1 LRGRAGGHVPFYSRA
16 APSGDPFPKAS
27 KDSRSGLPETGV
39 TDSPLKALARR
50 ILGRLPGLAARA
62 RATVRS
68 ADDALVADAMDAD
81 WYRAMNPDV
90 AASGADPAD
99 HFLRHGWR
107 EGRDPVPGFSVRDYL
122 ELYPDI
128 AEAGINPFLHWL
140 KAGKA
145 EGRLPRRDVGR
156 TARAAA
162 LLEPLKVRLDRAAAR
177 WPRVRPASRDD
188 LVRRLAALGPAL
200 ADLHLT
206 VSHDDAFRHV
216 GGLQLCVQREH
227 AAFAAQG
234 VSGLHL
240 YPVDTWPTLRED
252 GGGPVGVSLAG
263 EAWGAWTAQDVG
275 AALAETLPAAGRRTF
290 ALHSLLGHDPA
301 AVEKVLHAGGFAKG
315 VFWLHDFASLCAG
328 VHLMR
333 DDLVDCGAP
342 PAASAACGV
351 CLYGPR
357 RALHADAHRRLIE
370 AFGLEVLAPSQVA
383 LDLWRRASGMT
394 EVPARVLPL
403 AALGEVTDALA
414 PPSSEGVLRV
424 AFLGAPVPHKGWDVF
439 RDLVERFAG
448 DPRYAFVQFGAQGAG
463 YAGMAFVEA
472 RVSAAAPN
480 AMRDALV
487 REGADVALAWS
498 LCAETFGFTAL
509 EAAAAGAAVLT
520 GPDSGNIAAQVASGL
535 PGRVFAD
542 EAALFAAFE
551 TGEVL
556 SLSRSARG
564 APVRDLVFSG
574 LTASPGVRPGP

>member
-1 LRGRAGGHVPFYSRA
+1 
-16 APSGDPFPKAS
+16 
-27 KDSRSGLPETGV
+27 
-39 TDSPLKALARR
+39 
-50 ILGRLPGLAARA
+50 
-62 RATVRS
+62 
-68 ADDALVADAMDAD
+68 MDAD

-206 VSHDDAFRHV
+206 VSHDDAFRNV

-234 VSGLHL
+234 VTGLHL
-240 YPVDTWPTLRED
+240 HPVDTWPTLRED

-520 GPDSGNIAAQVASGL
+520 GPDSGNIAAQVAAGL

>member
-1 LRGRAGGHVPFYSRA
+1 MT
-16 APSGDPFPKAS
+16 
-27 KDSRSGLPETGV
+27 E
-39 TDSPLKALARR
+39 SPLKALARR

-62 RATVRS
+62 RTAVRS
-68 ADDALVADAMDAD
+68 PDDALVADAMDPD

-107 EGRDPVPGFSVRDYL
+107 EGRDPVAAFSVRDYL
-122 ELYPDI
+122 ELYPDV
-128 AEAGINPFLHWL
+128 AGAGINPFLHWL
-140 KAGKA
+140 KAGRA

-177 WPRVRPASRDD
+177 WPRVRPAPRED

-206 VSHDDAFRHV
+206 VSHDDAFRNV

-234 VSGLHL
+234 VTGLHL
-240 YPVDTWPTLRED
+240 FPVDTWPTLRED
-252 GGGPVGVSLAG
+252 GGGPVGVSVAG
-263 EAWGAWTAQDVG
+263 EAWGCWTAQDVG
-275 AALAETLPAAGRRTF
+275 AVLAAALPASGRRSF

-301 AVEKVLHAGGFAKG
+301 AVEALLRAGGFAQG

-370 AFGLEVLAPSQVA
+370 GFGLEVLAPSQVA
-383 LDLWRRASGMT
+383 LDLWRRSSGLT
-394 EVPARVLPL
+394 DAPARVLPH
-403 AALGEVTDALA
+403 AVLGGPADAPA
-414 PPSSEGVLRV
+414 PPAPDGVLRL
-424 AFLGAPVPHKGWDVF
+424 AFLGAPVPHKGWEVF
-439 RDLVERFAG
+439 RALVERFAG
-448 DPRYAFVQFGAQGAG
+448 DPRYAFLQFGAQGAG
-463 YAGMAFVEA
+463 YSGMAFVEA
-472 RVSAAAPN
+472 RVSAAEPH

-487 REGADVALAWS
+487 REGVDVALGWS
-498 LCAETFGFTAL
+498 LCTETFGFTAL
-509 EAAAAGAAVLT
+509 EAAAGGAAVLA
-520 GPDSGNIAAQVASGL
+520 GPDSGNIAAQVAAGL
-535 PGRVFAD
+535 PGRVFGD

-556 SLSRSARG
+556 ALSRSARR
-564 APVRDLVFSG
+564 ADVRDMVFSG

>member
-1 LRGRAGGHVPFYSRA
+1 M
-16 APSGDPFPKAS
+16 
-27 KDSRSGLPETGV
+27 
-39 TDSPLKALARR
+39 TDSPLQDLARSFVR
-50 ILGRLPGLAARA
+50 RLRGRLPGLAARA
-62 RATVRS
+62 RSAVRTG
-68 ADDALVADAMDAD
+68 DDALVADGMDPD

-122 ELYPDI
+122 ELYPDV

-140 KAGKA
+140 KAGQA

-162 LLEPLKVRLDRAAAR
+162 LLEPLQVRLDRAARR
-177 WPRVRPASRDD
+177 WPQVRPASREA
-188 LVRRLAALGPAL
+188 LSRRLAALGPAL
-200 ADLHLT
+200 SDVHLT
-206 VSHDDAFRHV
+206 VSHDDAFRNV

-234 VSGLHL
+234 VTGLHL
-240 YPVDTWPTLRED
+240 HPVDTWPTLRED
-252 GGGPVGVSLAG
+252 GGGLIGVALDG
-263 EAWGAWTAQDVG
+263 EALGAWTAADIG
-275 AALAETLPAAGRRTF
+275 AALAGALPAGGRRTF

-301 AVEKVLHAGGFAKG
+301 AVEALLRAAGFGKG

-342 PAASAACGV
+342 PADSAACGV

-357 RALHADAHRRLIE
+357 RALHAGGHRRLIE
-370 AFGLEVLAPSQVA
+370 GFGLEVLAPSQVA
-383 LDLWRRASGMT
+383 LDLWRRASGLA
-394 EVPARVLPL
+394 VPARVLPH
-403 AALGEVTDALA
+403 AALGEAADAPA
-414 PPSSEGVLRV
+414 PPAPDGRLRV
-424 AFLGAPVPHKGWDVF
+424 AFLGAPVPHKGWEVF
-439 RDLVERFAG
+439 QDLVRRFSG
-448 DPRYAFVQFGAQGAG
+448 DPRYAFLQFGAQGAG
-463 YAGMAFVEA
+463 YAGMGFVEA
-472 RVSAAAPN
+472 AVSAARPH

-487 REGADVALAWS
+487 GAGVDVALTWS
-498 LCAETFGFTAL
+498 LCTETFGFTAL

-520 GPDSGNIAAQVASGL
+520 GPDSGNIAAQVKAGL
-535 PGRVFAD
+535 EGRVLAG

-551 TGEVL
+551 TGEIL

-564 APVRDLVFSG
+564 ARVRDLVFSG

>member
-1 LRGRAGGHVPFYSRA
+1 M
-16 APSGDPFPKAS
+16 
-27 KDSRSGLPETGV
+27 
-39 TDSPLKALARR
+39 TDSPLRILARR
-50 ILGRLPGLAARA
+50 VRSRLPGLAARA
-62 RATVRS
+62 RATVRTP
-68 ADDALVADAMDAD
+68 DEALVADAMDPD

-107 EGRDPVPGFSVRDYL
+107 EGRDPLAAFSVRDYL
-122 ELYPDI
+122 ELYPDV
-128 AEAGINPFLHWL
+128 AAAGINPFLHWL
-140 KAGKA
+140 KAGQA

-162 LLEPLKVRLDRAAAR
+162 LLESLKVRLDRAAAR
-177 WPRVRPASRDD
+177 WPRVRPSSRDD

-206 VSHDDAFRHV
+206 VSHDDAFRNV

-234 VSGLHL
+234 VGGLHL

-252 GGGPVGVSLAG
+252 GGGPVGVSVAG

-275 AALAETLPAAGRRTF
+275 AALAAALPPSGRRTF

-301 AVEKVLHAGGFAKG
+301 AVEAILRAGGFDRG

-328 VHLMR
+328 IHLMR

-342 PAASAACGV
+342 PAASAACGI

-357 RALHADAHRRLIE
+357 RALHADAHRRLIQ
-370 AFGLEVLAPSQVA
+370 AFGLEVLAPSGVA
-383 LDLWRRASGMT
+383 LETWREGGGFIDFH
-394 EVPARVLPL
+394 ARVLPL
-403 AALGEVTDALA
+403 AGLAEATCDAPE
-414 PPSSEGVLRV
+414 PPSADGVLRT
-424 AFLGAPVPHKGWDVF
+424 AFLGFPASHKGWGVF
-439 RDLVERFAG
+439 RDLVERFAD
-448 DPRYAFVQFGAQGAG
+448 DPRYAFLQFGAQGGG
-463 YAGMAFVEA
+463 YSRMRFVET
-472 RVSAAAPN
+472 RVSADSPL

-487 REGADVALAWS
+487 REGVDVALVWS
-498 LCAETFGFTAL
+498 LWPETFCFTAL

-520 GPDSGNIAAQVASGL
+520 GPESGNVAAQVSAGL
-535 PGRVFAD
+535 PGLTLPD
-542 EAALFAAFE
+542 EAELVRLFAS
-551 TGEVL
+551 GEVL
-556 SLSRSARG
+556 ALSRSARR
-564 APVRDLVFSG
+564 ATVRNMVFSG

>member
-1 LRGRAGGHVPFYSRA
+1 M
-16 APSGDPFPKAS
+16 
-27 KDSRSGLPETGV
+27 

-50 ILGRLPGLAARA
+50 LIGRLPGLAARA

-68 ADDALVADAMDAD
+68 PDDALVADAMDPD

-107 EGRDPVPGFSVRDYL
+107 EGRDPVAAFSVRDYL
-122 ELYPDI
+122 ELYPDV
-128 AEAGINPFLHWL
+128 AAAGINPFLHWL
-140 KAGKA
+140 KAGRA

-162 LLEPLKVRLDRAAAR
+162 LLEPLGVRLDRAAAR
-177 WPRVRPASRDD
+177 WPRVRPAARDD
-188 LVRRLAALGPAL
+188 LIRRLAALGPAL
-200 ADLHLT
+200 SDIHLT
-206 VSHDDAFRHV
+206 VSHDDAFRNV

-234 VSGLHL
+234 VGGLHL
-240 YPVDTWPTLRED
+240 FPVDTWPTLRED
-252 GGGPVGVSLAG
+252 GGGLIGVSVAG
-263 EAWGAWTAQDVG
+263 EAWGAWTAGDVG
-275 AALAETLPAAGRRTF
+275 AALAAALPPSGRRTF

-301 AVEKVLHAGGFAKG
+301 AVEAILRAGGFARG

-357 RALHADAHRRLIE
+357 RALHADAHRRLIA

-394 EVPARVLPL
+394 DVPARVLPHAVL
-403 AALGEVTDALA
+403 GGPAADDPAS
-414 PPSSEGVLRV
+414 PPADGVLRL

-439 RDLVERFAG
+439 RGLVERFAG
-448 DPRYAFVQFGAQGAG
+448 DPRYAFLQFGAQGAG
-463 YAGMAFVEA
+463 YSGMAFVEA
-472 RVSAAAPN
+472 RVSAGAPH

-487 REGADVALAWS
+487 REGVDVALAWS
-498 LCAETFGFTAL
+498 LCVETFGFTAL

-535 PGRVFAD
+535 PGRVFAE
-542 EAALFAAFE
+542 EAALVRAFE
-551 TGEVL
+551 TGEIL
-556 SLSRSARG
+556 ALSRAARRAG
-564 APVRDLVFSG
+564 VREMVFSG

>member
-1 LRGRAGGHVPFYSRA
+1 M
-16 APSGDPFPKAS
+16 
-27 KDSRSGLPETGV
+27 

-50 ILGRLPGLAARA
+50 LIGRLPGLAARA

-68 ADDALVADAMDAD
+68 PDDALVADAMDPD

-107 EGRDPVPGFSVRDYL
+107 EGRDPVAAFSVRDYL
-122 ELYPDI
+122 ELYPDV
-128 AEAGINPFLHWL
+128 AAAGINPFLHWL
-140 KAGKA
+140 KAGRV

-162 LLEPLKVRLDRAAAR
+162 LLEPLGVRLDRAAAR
-177 WPRVRPASRDD
+177 WPMVRPAARDD

-200 ADLHLT
+200 SDIHLT
-206 VSHDDAFRHV
+206 VSHDDAFRNV

-234 VSGLHL
+234 VGGLHL
-240 YPVDTWPTLRED
+240 FPVDTWPTLRED
-252 GGGPVGVSLAG
+252 GGGPIGVAVAG
-263 EAWGAWTAQDVG
+263 EAWGAWTARDVG
-275 AALAETLPAAGRRTF
+275 AALAAALPPSGRRTF

-301 AVEKVLHAGGFAKG
+301 AVEAILRAGGFARG

-357 RALHADAHRRLIE
+357 RALHAGAHRRLIA

-394 EVPARVLPL
+394 DVPARVLPHAVL
-403 AALGEVTDALA
+403 GGPAADAPA
-414 PPSSEGVLRV
+414 PPPADGVLRL
-424 AFLGAPVPHKGWDVF
+424 AFLGAPVPHKGWDLF
-439 RDLVERFAG
+439 RGLVERFAG
-448 DPRYAFVQFGAQGAG
+448 DPRYAFLQFGAQGAG
-463 YAGMAFVEA
+463 YSGMRFVEA
-472 RVSAAAPN
+472 RVSAGAPH

-487 REGADVALAWS
+487 REGVDVALAWS
-498 LCAETFGFTAL
+498 LCVETFGFTAL

-535 PGRVFAD
+535 PGRVFAE
-542 EAALFAAFE
+542 EAALVRAFE
-551 TGEVL
+551 TGEIL
-556 SLSRSARG
+556 ALSRAARG
-564 APVRDLVFSG
+564 KGVREMVFSG
-574 LTASPGVRPGP
+574 LTASQGVRPGP

>member
-1 LRGRAGGHVPFYSRA
+1 M
-16 APSGDPFPKAS
+16 
-27 KDSRSGLPETGV
+27 
-39 TDSPLKALARR
+39 TDNPLKALARR

-62 RATVRS
+62 RTAVRS
-68 ADDALVADAMDAD
+68 PDDALVADAMDPD
-81 WYRAMNPDV
+81 WYRAINPDV

-99 HFLRHGWR
+99 HFLRRLASGALGLVR
-107 EGRDPVPGFSVRDYL
+107 SVPVLHRPVHALAERIARHPAGARLIRSLL
-122 ELYPDI
+122 ELYPDV

-140 KAGKA
+140 KAGRA
-145 EGRLPRRDVGR
+145 EGRLPRREVGR

-162 LLEPLKVRLDRAAAR
+162 LLEPLKVRLDRAAAH
-177 WPRVRPASRDD
+177 WPKTRPAPREG
-188 LVRRLAALGPAL
+188 LIRRLQALGAGL
-200 ADLHLT
+200 NDLHLT

-234 VSGLHL
+234 VTGLHL
-240 YPVDTWPTLRED
+240 WPVDTWPTLRED
-252 GGGPVGVSLAG
+252 GGGLIGVSVAA
-263 EAWGAWTAQDVG
+263 EPWGAWTVQDVG
-275 AALAETLPAAGRRTF
+275 AALAAALPPGGRRSF
-290 ALHSLLGHDPA
+290 ALHSLLGHDPS
-301 AVEKVLHAGGFAKG
+301 AVEAILSAGGFAHG

-328 VHLMR
+328 FHLMR

-357 RALHADAHRRLIE
+357 RALHANAHRRLIE

-383 LDLWRRASGMT
+383 LDLWRRASGLGG
-394 EVPARVLPL
+394 VPARVLPHASL
-403 AALGEVTDALA
+403 GASAAAA
-414 PPSSEGVLRV
+414 PSPPAADGVLRL
-424 AFLGAPVPHKGWDVF
+424 AFLGAPVPHKGWDIF
-439 RDLVERFAG
+439 RDLVQRFAG
-448 DPRYAFVQFGAQGAG
+448 DPRYAFLQFGAQGAG
-463 YAGMAFVEA
+463 YSGMRFVEA
-472 RVSAAAPN
+472 RVSATEPH

-487 REGADVALAWS
+487 REGVDVALTWS

-520 GPDSGNIAAQVASGL
+520 GPDSGNIAALVASGL

-542 EAALFAAFE
+542 QTALFAAFE

-556 SLSRSARG
+556 ALSRSARR
-564 APVRDLVFSG
+564 ADVRDMVFSG

>member
-1 LRGRAGGHVPFYSRA
+1 M
-16 APSGDPFPKAS
+16 
-27 KDSRSGLPETGV
+27 

-50 ILGRLPGLAARA
+50 LIGRLPGLAARA

-68 ADDALVADAMDAD
+68 PDDALVADAMDPD

-107 EGRDPVPGFSVRDYL
+107 EGRDPVSAFSVRDYL
-122 ELYPDI
+122 ELYPDV
-128 AEAGINPFLHWL
+128 AAAGINPFLHWL
-140 KAGKA
+140 KAGRA

-162 LLEPLKVRLDRAAAR
+162 LLEPLGVRLDRAAAR
-177 WPRVRPASRDD
+177 WPRVRPAARDD
-188 LVRRLAALGPAL
+188 LIRRLAALGPAL
-200 ADLHLT
+200 SDIHLT
-206 VSHDDAFRHV
+206 VSHDDAFRNV

-234 VSGLHL
+234 VGGLHL
-240 YPVDTWPTLRED
+240 FPVDTWPTLRED
-252 GGGPVGVSLAG
+252 GGGLIGVSVAG
-263 EAWGAWTAQDVG
+263 EAWGAWSAQDLG
-275 AALAETLPAAGRRTF
+275 AALAAALPPSGRRTF

-301 AVEKVLHAGGFAKG
+301 AVEAILRAGGFARG

-357 RALHADAHRRLIE
+357 RALHADAHRRLIA

-394 EVPARVLPL
+394 DVPARVLPHAVL
-403 AALGEVTDALA
+403 GGPAAAA
-414 PPSSEGVLRV
+414 PAPSPADGVLRL

-439 RDLVERFAG
+439 RGLVERFAG
-448 DPRYAFVQFGAQGAG
+448 DPRYAFLQFGAQGAG
-463 YAGMAFVEA
+463 YSGMAFVEA
-472 RVSAAAPN
+472 RVSAAAPH

-487 REGADVALAWS
+487 REGVDVALAWS
-498 LCAETFGFTAL
+498 LCVETFGFTTL

-542 EAALFAAFE
+542 QTALFAAFE
-551 TGEVL
+551 SGAVL
-556 SLSRSARG
+556 ALSRSARG
-564 APVRDLVFSG
+564 GAVREIDFSG

>member
-1 LRGRAGGHVPFYSRA
+1 M
-16 APSGDPFPKAS
+16 
-27 KDSRSGLPETGV
+27 
-39 TDSPLKALARR
+39 TDSPLMTFARR
-50 ILGRLPGLAARA
+50 VRARLPGLAARA
-62 RATVRS
+62 RSAVRS
-68 ADDALVADAMDAD
+68 PDDALVADAMDPD

-107 EGRDPVPGFSVRDYL
+107 EGRDPVAAFSVRDYL
-122 ELYPDI
+122 ELYPDV

-162 LLEPLKVRLDRAAAR
+162 LLEPLQVRLDRAARR
-177 WPRVRPASRDD
+177 WPQVRPSARDA

-200 ADLHLT
+200 SDVHLT
-206 VSHDDAFRHV
+206 VSHDDAFRNV

-234 VSGLHL
+234 VTGLHL
-240 YPVDTWPTLRED
+240 HPVDTWPALRQD
-252 GGGPVGVSLAG
+252 GGGLIGVALGG
-263 EAWGAWTAQDVG
+263 EALGAWTAADVG
-275 AALAETLPAAGRRTF
+275 AALASALPAGGRRSF

-301 AVEKVLHAGGFAKG
+301 AVEALLRAGGFDHG

-342 PAASAACGV
+342 PAGSAACGV

-357 RALHADAHRRLIE
+357 RALHAEGHRRLIE
-370 AFGLEVLAPSQVA
+370 GFGLEVLAPSQVA
-383 LDLWRRASGMT
+383 LDLWRRASGLPAH
-394 EVPARVLPL
+394 PARVLPHAFL
-403 AALGEVTDALA
+403 DGPAASA
-414 PPSSEGVLRV
+414 PRAPASDGVLRI
-424 AFLGAPVPHKGWDVF
+424 AFLGAPVPHKGWEVF
-439 RDLVERFAG
+439 RALVERFAG
-448 DPRYAFVQFGAQGAG
+448 DPRYAFLQFGAQGAG
-463 YAGMAFVEA
+463 YAGMGFVEA
-472 RVSAAAPN
+472 RVSADQPH

-487 REGADVALAWS
+487 REGVDVALTWS

-520 GPDSGNIAAQVASGL
+520 GPDSGNIAAQVKAGL
-535 PGRVFAD
+535 EGRVLAD

-551 TGEVL
+551 TGEIL

-564 APVRDLVFSG
+564 ATVRDIAFSG

>member
-1 LRGRAGGHVPFYSRA
+1 M
-16 APSGDPFPKAS
+16 
-27 KDSRSGLPETGV
+27 
-39 TDSPLKALARR
+39 TDSPLRILARR
-50 ILGRLPGLAARA
+50 VRSRLPGLAARA
-62 RATVRS
+62 RATVRTP
-68 ADDALVADAMDAD
+68 DEALVADAMDPD

-107 EGRDPVPGFSVRDYL
+107 EGRDPLAAFSVRDYL
-122 ELYPDI
+122 ELYPDV
-128 AEAGINPFLHWL
+128 AAAGINPFLHWL
-140 KAGKA
+140 KAGQA

-162 LLEPLKVRLDRAAAR
+162 LLESLKVRLDRAAAR
-177 WPRVRPASRDD
+177 WPRVRPSSRDD

-206 VSHDDAFRHV
+206 VSHDDAFRNV

-234 VSGLHL
+234 VGVLHL

-252 GGGPVGVSLAG
+252 GGGPVGVSVAG

-275 AALAETLPAAGRRTF
+275 AALAAALPPSGRRTF

-301 AVEKVLHAGGFAKG
+301 AVEAILRAGGFARG

-328 VHLMR
+328 IHLMR

-351 CLYGPR
+351 CVYGPR
-357 RALHADAHRRLIE
+357 RGLHADAHRRLIE
-370 AFGLEVLAPSQVA
+370 AFGLQVLAPSQVA
-383 LDLWRRASGMT
+383 LDLWRRASGMSLA
-394 EVPARVLPL
+394 PAQVLPL
-403 AALGEVTDALA
+403 AALGGPAASA
-414 PPSSEGVLRV
+414 PGPPAPDGVLRV

-439 RDLVERFAG
+439 CDVVGRFAD
-448 DPRYAFVQFGAQGAG
+448 DPRYAFLQFGAQGAG
-463 YAGMAFVEA
+463 YSGMRFVEV
-472 RVSAAAPN
+472 RVSTASPQ

-487 REGADVALAWS
+487 REGVDVALAWS
-498 LCAETFGFTAL
+498 LCTETFGFTAL
-509 EAAAAGAAVLT
+509 EAAAAGAAVLA
-520 GPDSGNIAAQVASGL
+520 GPDSGNIAAQVRAGL
-535 PGRVFAD
+535 PGLVLDD

-551 TGEVL
+551 SGAVL
-556 SLSRSARG
+556 ALSRSARG
-564 APVRDLVFSG
+564 GAVRDIDFSG

>member
-1 LRGRAGGHVPFYSRA
+1 M
-16 APSGDPFPKAS
+16 
-27 KDSRSGLPETGV
+27 

-50 ILGRLPGLAARA
+50 LIGRLPGLAARA

-68 ADDALVADAMDAD
+68 PDDALVADAMDPD

-107 EGRDPVPGFSVRDYL
+107 EGRDPVSAFSVRDYL
-122 ELYPDI
+122 ELYPDV
-128 AEAGINPFLHWL
+128 AAAGINPFLHWL
-140 KAGKA
+140 KAGRA

-162 LLEPLKVRLDRAAAR
+162 LLEPLGVRLDRAAAR
-177 WPRVRPASRDD
+177 WPRVRPAARDD

-200 ADLHLT
+200 SDIHLT
-206 VSHDDAFRHV
+206 VSHDDAFRNV

-234 VSGLHL
+234 VGGLHL
-240 YPVDTWPTLRED
+240 FPVDTWPTLRED
-252 GGGPVGVSLAG
+252 GGGLIGVSVAG
-263 EAWGAWTAQDVG
+263 EAWGAWTAKDVG
-275 AALAETLPAAGRRTF
+275 TALAAALPPSGRRTF

-301 AVEKVLHAGGFAKG
+301 AVEAILRAGGFARG

-357 RALHADAHRRLIE
+357 RALHADAHRRLIA

-394 EVPARVLPL
+394 DVPARVLPHAVL
-403 AALGEVTDALA
+403 GGPAAAAPA
-414 PPSSEGVLRV
+414 PPPADGVLRL
-424 AFLGAPVPHKGWDVF
+424 AFLGAPVPHKGWDLF
-439 RDLVERFAG
+439 RGLVERFAG
-448 DPRYAFVQFGAQGAG
+448 DPRYAFLQFGAQGAG
-463 YAGMAFVEA
+463 YSGMAFVEA
-472 RVSAAAPN
+472 RVSAGAPH

-487 REGADVALAWS
+487 REGVDVALAWS
-498 LCAETFGFTAL
+498 LCVETFGFTAL
-509 EAAAAGAAVLT
+509 EAAAAGVAVLT

-535 PGRVFAD
+535 PGRVFAE
-542 EAALFAAFE
+542 EAALVRAFE
-551 TGEVL
+551 TGEIL
-556 SLSRSARG
+556 ALSRAARRAG
-564 APVRDLVFSG
+564 VREMVFSG

>member
-1 LRGRAGGHVPFYSRA
+1 M
-16 APSGDPFPKAS
+16 
-27 KDSRSGLPETGV
+27 

-50 ILGRLPGLAARA
+50 LIGRLPGLAARA

-68 ADDALVADAMDAD
+68 ADDALVADAMDPD

-107 EGRDPVPGFSVRDYL
+107 EGRDPVAAFSVRDYL
-122 ELYPDI
+122 ELYPDV
-128 AEAGINPFLHWL
+128 AAAGINPFLHWL
-140 KAGKA
+140 KAGRA

-162 LLEPLKVRLDRAAAR
+162 LLEPLQVRLDRAAAR
-177 WPRVRPASRDD
+177 WPRVRRGPRDD

-206 VSHDDAFRHV
+206 VSHDDAFRNV

-227 AAFAAQG
+227 ADFAAQG
-234 VSGLHL
+234 VGGLHL
-240 YPVDTWPTLRED
+240 FPVDTWPTLRED
-252 GGGPVGVSLAG
+252 GGGPVGVSVAG
-263 EAWGAWTAQDVG
+263 EAWGAWTARDVG
-275 AALAETLPAAGRRTF
+275 DALAAALPPSGRRTF

-301 AVEKVLHAGGFAKG
+301 AVEAILRAGGFDRG

-357 RALHADAHRRLIE
+357 RALHADAHRRLIK

-383 LDLWRRASGMT
+383 LDLWRRASGLT
-394 EVPARVLPL
+394 GVPARVLPHAVL
-403 AALGEVTDALA
+403 GGPAADAPA
-414 PPSSEGVLRV
+414 PPPSDGVLRV
-424 AFLGAPVPHKGWDVF
+424 AFLGAPVAHKGWDVF

-448 DPRYAFVQFGAQGAG
+448 DPRYAFLQFGAQGAG
-463 YAGMAFVEA
+463 YSGMGFVEA
-472 RVSAAAPN
+472 RVSAAAPQ

-487 REGADVALAWS
+487 REGVDVALAWS
-498 LCAETFGFTAL
+498 LCTETFGFTAL

-535 PGRVFAD
+535 PGQVFTE
-542 EAALFAAFE
+542 EAALVRAFE

-556 SLSRSARG
+556 ALSRSARG
-564 APVRDLVFSG
+564 AGVRDLVFSG

>member
-1 LRGRAGGHVPFYSRA
+1 M
-16 APSGDPFPKAS
+16 
-27 KDSRSGLPETGV
+27 

-50 ILGRLPGLAARA
+50 LIGRLPGLAARA

-68 ADDALVADAMDAD
+68 PDDALVADAMDPD

-107 EGRDPVPGFSVRDYL
+107 EGRDPVSAFSVRDYL
-122 ELYPDI
+122 ELYPDV
-128 AEAGINPFLHWL
+128 AAAGINPFLHWL
-140 KAGKA
+140 KAGQA

-162 LLEPLKVRLDRAAAR
+162 LLEPLGVRLDRAAAR
-177 WPRVRPASRDD
+177 WPRVRPAARDD
-188 LVRRLAALGPAL
+188 LIRRLAALGPAL
-200 ADLHLT
+200 SDIHLT
-206 VSHDDAFRHV
+206 VSHDDAFRNV

-234 VSGLHL
+234 VTGLHL
-240 YPVDTWPTLRED
+240 HPVDTWPALRQD
-252 GGGPVGVSLAG
+252 GGGLIGVALGG
-263 EAWGAWTAQDVG
+263 EALGAWTATDVG
-275 AALAETLPAAGRRTF
+275 AALASALPAGGRRSF

-301 AVEKVLHAGGFAKG
+301 AVEALLRAGGFDHG

-357 RALHADAHRRLIE
+357 RALHADAHRRLIA

-394 EVPARVLPL
+394 DVPARVLPHADL
-403 AALGEVTDALA
+403 GGPAADAPA
-414 PPSSEGVLRV
+414 PPPADGVLRL
-424 AFLGAPVPHKGWDVF
+424 AFLGAPVPHKGWDLF
-439 RDLVERFAG
+439 RGLVERFAG
-448 DPRYAFVQFGAQGAG
+448 DPRYAFLQFGAQGAG
-463 YAGMAFVEA
+463 YSGMAFVEA
-472 RVSAAAPN
+472 RVSAAAPH

-487 REGADVALAWS
+487 REGVDVALAWS
-498 LCAETFGFTAL
+498 LCVETFGFTAL

-535 PGRVFAD
+535 PGRVFAE
-542 EAALFAAFE
+542 EAALVRAFE
-551 TGEVL
+551 TGEIL
-556 SLSRSARG
+556 ALSRAARG
-564 APVRDLVFSG
+564 AGVREMVFSG